1 MPEEIPKE
9 SILEVK
15 NEMINNLN
23 TSKKRYISAYGFS
36 FKTVPLPAK
45 NDKPTQRLQA
55 D

>member
-1 MPEEIPKE
+1 MENAGQKTR
-9 SILEVK
+9 VK